1 MRLERIIASSCRQ
14 KILVALAKVNKT
26 HVTQLVRM
34 INSTYNEVR
43 RNLEILHDEEIVK
56 FTFCGNMKMV
66 ELQRDSE
73 KTEKLLM
80 ALRTL
85 RRDDIHDIKET

>member
-14 KILVALAKVNKT
+14 KMVLTLAKVKKT
-26 HVTQLVRM
+26 HVTRLVRM

-43 RNLEILHDEEIVK
+43 RNLEILHDEGIVK
-56 FTFCGNMKMV
+56 FTSCGNMKMV
-66 ELQRDSE
+66 ELERDNQ

-80 ALRTL
+80 VLHTL
-85 RRDDIHDIKET
+85 QHEDASDTQK

>member
-1 MRLERIIASSCRQ
+1 MKLEQIIASSCRQ
-14 KILVALAKVNKT
+14 RMLLALAKVKKT
-26 HVTQLVRM
+26 HVAQLVRM

-43 RNLEILHDEEIVK
+43 RNLEILRDEGIVK
-56 FTFCGNMKMV
+56 FTSCGNMKMV
-66 ELQRDSE
+66 ELERDNQ

-85 RRDDIHDIKET
+85 QSQHALDTKE